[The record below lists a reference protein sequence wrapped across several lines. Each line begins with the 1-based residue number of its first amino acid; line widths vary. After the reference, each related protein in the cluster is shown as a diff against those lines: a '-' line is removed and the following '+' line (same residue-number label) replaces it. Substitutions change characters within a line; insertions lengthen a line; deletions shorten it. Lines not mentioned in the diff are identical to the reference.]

1 MENTLTGYA
10 SISKPWM
17 KYYSEEVINMKLP
30 EATIYSYLK
39 EKNKENYNKT
49 AIEYFGNTYTYSELI
64 SKIDQC
70 AESLC
75 ALGVKTGDIVS
86 ICMPTTPE
94 FVFLFYALSKI
105 GAISN
110 MIDPR
115 KSAKEIEEYIREVDS
130 KLFFCIDVIHD
141 KIGNLDSC
149 DTISKIIVLTV
160 YESFKQPLKQI
171 LKIKDSLGKKKIK
184 LVKEIS
190 WNSFL
195 TNEGTTYEATYVKN
209 TPVTIVRT
217 GGTTGKSKGV
227 VLSNDNI
234 NCGAFQCEYSGL
246 DFKDKGT
253 WLDIMPPF
261 IVYGVGNGL
270 HLPLSMGMKVILMP
284 KFDPTQFD
292 KILLKHK
299 PNYMAGVPSHW
310 GYIVNSKML
319 DGVDL
324 SFIKTP
330 IVGGDKMDYTLE
342 EKVNEFLTKHNCKT
356 KIIKGYGMS
365 EVDAAV
371 SVCTTNKTNKLK
383 SVGIPLPH
391 SVIEIVDPENDV
403 ILGPNEVGEVRI
415 SGPNVMLGYY
425 KNEGE
430 TEGIMR
436 ESSDGIKWIYSGD
449 MGYMDED
456 GMLFVLGRYKEMIIR
471 PDGFKVYP
479 SSIEEVILKNP
490 SVSECKVV
498 GIRDNKESQGE
509 VPKAFIILKAENADS
524 NITKIKN
531 EIKNLCEK
539 ELAEYSLPVAYEI
552 LDTFPVT
559 AIGKIDTLKLKEM

>member
-1 MENTLTGYA
+1 MKKLTEYSSTG
-10 SISKPWM
+10 KPWM
-17 KYYSEEVINMKLP
+17 KYYSEDVINMELP

-39 EKNKENYNKT
+39 ERNKENSNKT

-64 SKIDQC
+64 SRIDKC

-75 ALGVKTGDIVS
+75 SLGIRAGDIVS

-105 GAISN
+105 GAVSN

-115 KSAKEIEEYIREVDS
+115 KSAKEIREYITEVDS
-130 KLFFCIDVIHD
+130 KIFFCIDVIQD
-141 KIGNLDSC
+141 KITDLG
-149 DTISKIIVLTV
+149 TIDAIEEIIVLSV

-171 LKIKDSLGKKKIK
+171 LSIKDSLRKKKVR
-184 LVKEIS
+184 LEKEIS

-195 TNEGTTYEATYVKN
+195 ANNGNAHEAAYKKN
-209 TPVTIVRT
+209 MPVTIVRT

-292 KILLKHK
+292 KILLKYK

-310 GYIVNSKML
+310 GYIVNSKLL
-319 DGVDL
+319 DGADL

-342 EKVNEFLTKHNCKT
+342 EKVNDFLAEHNCKS

-371 SVCTTNKTNKLK
+371 SVCATNETNKLK

-391 SVIEIVDPENDV
+391 SVIEIVDPETDV
-403 ILGPNEVGEVRI
+403 IQEPNHVGEVRI

-425 KNEGE
+425 KNEAE
-430 TEGIMR
+430 TNGIVK
-436 ESSDGIKWIYSGD
+436 ESLDGIRWIYSGD

-471 PDGFKVYP
+471 ADGFKVYP
-479 SSIEEVILKNP
+479 SSIEEVILKN
-490 SVSECKVV
+490 SNVSECKVV
-498 GIRDNKESQGE
+498 GVRDSGESQGE
-509 VPKAFIILKAENADS
+509 VPKAFIILNAENANSDK
-524 NITKIKN
+524 TKLKN
-531 EIKNLCEK
+531 EIKHMCEK
-539 ELAEYSLPVAYEI
+539 ELAEYSLPVDYEI
-552 LDTFPVT
+552 LDSFPVT